1 MIGPIQLLA
10 VKFETLEGF
19 QGGIAAEISDLIRRS
34 MIRLID
40 LQFLAKT
47 ADGSLLVMQDSSL
60 TAEEA
65 EEFGGL
71 LKRLLGLSK
80 DEAAG
85 VTAADTFALAE
96 ESFGIGLSD
105 LIELKE
111 QIEPGTAVAL
121 MLFEHTW
128 ATGFKHALRAAG
140 GVPILTGFLTQEA
153 VALVGSELR
162 AMVEAERAIEMADAV
177 KMAAYLDALRTVAEA
192 DLIQQ
197 AAIAETAEVI
207 EAAQLVQSAIVAD
220 VLHTLIV
227 AGLVEEAA
235 TARAI
240 DALFTAGL
248 IEQAAMAHADATLA
262 ALETG
267 NDDAQNPGG

>member
-19 QGGIAAEISDLIRRS
+19 QGDIAAEISELIRRS

-40 LQFLAKT
+40 LQFLART
-47 ADGSLLVMQDSSL
+47 ADGNLIVLQDSSL
-60 TAEEA
+60 TAEETEA
-65 EEFGGL
+65 FGGL
-71 LKRLLGLSK
+71 FKRLLGLSD

-85 VTAADTFALAE
+85 VTAADTFALAV

-105 LIELKE
+105 LMELKE

-140 GVPILTGFLTQEA
+140 GVPVLTGFLTQEA

-177 KMAAYLDALRTVAEA
+177 KTAAYLDALRSVVAA
-192 DLIQQ
+192 DMIQQ

-207 EAAQLVQSAIVAD
+207 ETARLVQSAVAAD
-220 VLHTLIV
+220 VLRTLIV

-235 TARAI
+235 TTRAV

-248 IEQAAMAHADATLA
+248 IEEAAIAHADATLA
-262 ALETG
+262 ALEAANAGTP
-267 NDDAQNPGG
+267 DPEI